1 MTYALRRKD
10 PFQREKG
17 LKRSFASDFVQK
29 NEAGIAQLEIPFL
42 LQFGQDAFDMHG
54 VFQVFIQNKIQLG
67 NLPNLERLAQKRTDV
82 LRPISESRFSLSE
95 PITDTITFA

>member
-1 MTYALRRKD
+1 MQPKTVALVLGFNKREQSRAAASGGNNQTRGTQIQRTRMAHTLRRKD

-17 LKRSFASDFVQK
+17 LKRSFTSNLVQQ

-54 VFQVFIQNKIQLG
+54 VFQIFIQNK
-67 NLPNLERLAQKRTDV
+67 V
-82 LRPISESRFSLSE
+82 
-95 PITDTITFA
+95 